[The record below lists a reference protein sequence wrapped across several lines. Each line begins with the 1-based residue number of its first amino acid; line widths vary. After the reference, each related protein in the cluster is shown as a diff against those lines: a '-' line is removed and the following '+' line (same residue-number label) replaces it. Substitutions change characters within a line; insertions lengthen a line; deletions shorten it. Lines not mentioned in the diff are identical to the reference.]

1 MNGIFDAL
9 ITPVKYFQKTPESYL
24 GSFFSLMLIIII
36 NELSCQTFMFKILR
50 FFGISGI
57 LFLILLPL
65 FVFFLLFGTDLLLV
79 KEDRNHWVKTHISS
93 TYSPYLFLPLVVP
106 VVLRI
111 GWMSQL
117 FGWMLIV
124 LLCVWSFWLFKLI
137 VKNKYSSFLRLL
149 RDFIFIMLF
158 IMTH

>member
-1 MNGIFDAL
+1 
-9 ITPVKYFQKTPESYL
+9 
-24 GSFFSLMLIIII
+24 
-36 NELSCQTFMFKILR
+36 LSCQTFIFKILS
-50 FFGISGI
+50 FFGLSGI

-65 FVFFLLFGTDLLLV
+65 LVFFLLFGTDLLLV
-79 KEDRNHWVKTHISS
+79 KEDKDHWVKTHISS

-117 FGWMLIV
+117 FGWVLIV
-124 LLCVWSFWLFKLI
+124 LLCVWSFRLFKLI

-158 IMTH
+158 VLTH